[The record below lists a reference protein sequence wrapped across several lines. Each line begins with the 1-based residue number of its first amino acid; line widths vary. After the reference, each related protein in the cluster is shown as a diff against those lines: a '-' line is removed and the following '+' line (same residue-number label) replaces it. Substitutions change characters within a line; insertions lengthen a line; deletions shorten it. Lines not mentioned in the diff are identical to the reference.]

1 VVIGTDP
8 FRVLRVVCA
17 RMRLCKVRCTH
28 ASNVSPSV
36 FVGVRVSLCLPAFT
50 PMPRMHSAQLRLS
63 GSFYCPRRSNG
74 RKPCLVQVFLPL
86 SLSLSRSPRVHGI
99 PYSHACGAIS
109 LIHLLNVLSW
119 PVVHAFFNTISFP
132 TFTFLVQPATGGGG
146 GGMKMGGGNGGGG
159 GGDGDGSQEDDDK
172 TPYLEILAK
181 AVMRVWRNP
190 FTATQS
196 RHRKSHTNHHR
207 SPQLSNPSDRNSK
220 S

>member
-1 VVIGTDP
+1 MVIGTDP

-86 SLSLSRSPRVHGI
+86 SLSLSFTASAW
-99 PYSHACGAIS
+99 YC
-109 LIHLLNVLSW
+109 VLSCMW
-119 PVVHAFFNTISFP
+119 RHFTH
-132 TFTFLVQPATGGGG
+132 TFTECPLMARCPRIFQHNFVPHLHLPCAACNWWGRRR
-146 GGMKMGGGNGGGG
+146 NE
-159 GGDGDGSQEDDDK
+159 DGWWK
-172 TPYLEILAK
+172 
-181 AVMRVWRNP
+181 WR
-190 FTATQS
+190 
-196 RHRKSHTNHHR
+196 RWWGRR
-207 SPQLSNPSDRNSK
+207 
-220 S
+220 